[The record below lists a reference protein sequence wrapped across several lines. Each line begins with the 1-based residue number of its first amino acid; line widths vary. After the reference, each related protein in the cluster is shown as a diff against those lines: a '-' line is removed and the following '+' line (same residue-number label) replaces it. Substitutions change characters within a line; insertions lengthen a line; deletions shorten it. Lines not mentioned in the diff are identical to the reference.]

1 MNHFLGFPMVTEQ
14 TGSASSDEM
23 PKNWRTE
30 KLCRELSHE
39 LGKCIVS
46 LFLVCQF
53 KGERV
58 PRHYAFTGFLY
69 RREFY
74 AYWITAGHVVKE
86 IERILD
92 HEKLESCWAELSDR
106 AGPDE
111 ECSVV
116 IAPEELRLMISL
128 NEQGI
133 DLGFLL
139 LRQLYYECLA
149 AVPENMFIDADSLGS
164 ESYLDYRGVY
174 LLGCPFDSQE
184 VIDTELSNSTKRS
197 VRIENLCLPV
207 EPVRIPDQI
216 PSEHGSFWDNPN
228 AFYGRLLPFSD
239 TGSRGV
245 QLIEGM
251 SGGPI
256 FSLEPSGL
264 ERVTPRLIG
273 VQSSW
278 LPRQRTIRATSSSEL
293 NEFLG
298 CLEEMAET
306 G

>member
-1 MNHFLGFPMVTEQ
+1 MNLGFLMPSEKPR
-14 TGSASSDEM
+14 SSPSEEM
-23 PKNWRTE
+23 PKNWRSE
-30 KLCRELSHE
+30 NFCRELSHD
-39 LGKCIVS
+39 LGKCIVT

-53 KGERV
+53 KGERE
-58 PRHYAFTGFLY
+58 PRHYAITGFLY
-69 RREFY
+69 RRDFY

-86 IERILD
+86 IKKILS
-92 HEKLESCWAELSDR
+92 HEKLESCRAELNDR
-106 AGPDE
+106 CGPDD

-128 NEQGI
+128 DEQGV

-139 LRQLYYECLA
+139 LRQLYYEGLA
-149 AVPENMFIDADSLGS
+149 AVPENIFVDSNSLGS
-164 ESYLDYRGVY
+164 KSTLDYRGVY
-174 LLGCPFDSQE
+174 MLGCPFESQE
-184 VIDTELSNSTKRS
+184 VTDTELTDSTKRS

-207 EPVRIPDQI
+207 EPIKIPDQI
-216 PSEHGSFWDNPN
+216 PAEQTSFWANPN

-239 TGSRGV
+239 TGSNGV
-245 QLIEGM
+245 NSIEAM

-256 FSLEPSGL
+256 FSLEQSGIN
-264 ERVTPRLIG
+264 RVKPRLIG

-293 NEFLG
+293 NEFLR
-298 CLEEMAET
+298 CLEEMAEA